1 MDGNLKNSCQKK
13 VTEYIQHEYHLHNSS
28 KTGKS
33 KQHIRDTYI
42 DERTIHKNMGILN
55 KKIQNVYLMWCVW
68 KEETNEGF

>member
-1 MDGNLKNSCQKK
+1 MG
-13 VTEYIQHEYHLHNSS
+13 IS
-28 KTGKS
+28 KTVVRKKSQNTFSMNTTYTTVQKQVKS

-42 DERTIHKNMGILN
+42 DERTIHKNMGIIN

>member
-1 MDGNLKNSCQKK
+1 MGIPKTVVRKKSQNTFSMNTTYTTVQKQ
-13 VTEYIQHEYHLHNSS
+13 V
-28 KTGKS
+28 KS

-42 DERTIHKNMGILN
+42 DERTIHKNMGIIN

>member
-42 DERTIHKNMGILN
+42 DERTIHKNMGLT
-55 KKIQNVYLMWCVW
+55 KKSRMFTLCGVCGRR
-68 KEETNEGF
+68 TNEGF